1 MTYRGRF
8 SLFITI
14 GMIALHMF
22 AIVSKI
28 SHPQP
33 VGQALSPRTSFPADP
48 TGRRPAPPQIGG
60 IRGAMENSRGRSI
73 LISGS

>member
-8 SLFITI
+8 ALLITI

-33 VGQALSPRTSFPADP
+33 L
-48 TGRRPAPPQIGG
+48 
-60 IRGAMENSRGRSI
+60 
-73 LISGS
+73 